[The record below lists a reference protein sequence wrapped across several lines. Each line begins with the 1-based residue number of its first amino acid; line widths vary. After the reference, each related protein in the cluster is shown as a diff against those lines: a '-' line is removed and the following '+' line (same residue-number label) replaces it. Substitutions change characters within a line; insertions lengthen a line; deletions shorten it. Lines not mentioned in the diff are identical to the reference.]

1 MVVQLDLLAKTL
13 LDAPIGYVEKTLAQ
27 ILKKPVNLG
36 VVEQNSMSGTKYIRK
51 VVLSSEK
58 FPIVRAYVRFDSK
71 IIPEYVMY
79 DLLQKKEGIGT
90 ILTKYNVPAQR
101 RSVVVNFDPDG
112 KKMTRDYEI
121 VHRDTVWFQI
131 SEEIRLDFLSA
142 CQYS

>member
-27 ILKKPVNLG
+27 ILKKPVSLD
-36 VVEQNSMSGTKYIRK
+36 VVEQNSMSGTKYVRK

-58 FPIVRAYVRFDSK
+58 LPIIRAYVRFDSK

-79 DLLQKKEGIGT
+79 DLIQKKEGIGT
-90 ILTKYNVPAQR
+90 ILTKYNVQSQR
-101 RSVVVNFDPDG
+101 RSVVVNFDPRG

-121 VHRDTVWFQI
+121 VHKDTVWFQI
-131 SEEIRLDFLSA
+131 SEEIRLDFLST

>member
-13 LDAPIGYVEKTLAQ
+13 LDAPIGFVEKTISE
-27 ILKKPVNLG
+27 ILKKPVNLN
-36 VVEQNSMSGTKYIRK
+36 VVEQNSLFGTKYLRK
-51 VVLSSEK
+51 IVISADKL
-58 FPIVRAYVRFDSK
+58 PIVRAYVRFDSK

-90 ILTKYNVPAQR
+90 ILIKYNIPVQR
-101 RSVVVNFDPDG
+101 RAVLIYFDKDG
-112 KKMTRDYEI
+112 KKVTREYEI
-121 VHRDTVWFQI
+121 AYDDTVWFQI

>member
-79 DLLQKKEGIGT
+79 DLLQKKEGVGT
-90 ILTKYNVPAQR
+90 ILTKYNVPTQR

-121 VHRDTVWFQI
+121 VHKDTVWFQI
-131 SEEIRLDFLSA
+131 SEEVRLDFLSA